1 MRVITFKV
9 DERLL
14 RELDAYCI
22 RHRKPRS
29 EVIRTAVKEYLDR
42 NRKSGLNVKVV
53 RLEEGRA

>member
-1 MRVITFKV
+1 MRVVTFKA

-22 RHRKPRS
+22 RHRKSRS
-29 EVIRTAVKEYLDR
+29 EVIRTALKEYLDR
-42 NRKSGLNVKVV
+42 SRRSGLNVRVV

>member
-1 MRVITFKV
+1 MKVVTFKA

-29 EVIRTAVKEYLDR
+29 EVIREALKEYLEKRR
-42 NRKSGLNVKVV
+42 NSGFRVKVI

>member
-1 MRVITFKV
+1 MRVVTFKV

-14 RELDAYCI
+14 RELDTYCI

-29 EVIRTAVKEYLDR
+29 EVIRTALKEYLSR
-42 NRKSGLNVKVV
+42 NKGLNVRVV